1 MTKVGVFEEGRQ
13 IVRNAANAVGA
24 TIIEGDAMIP
34 HLPIV
39 CSDAYLH
46 PNDYGFKFYANA
58 LYDAIAAH
66 LGKE

>member
-1 MTKVGVFEEGRQ
+1 M
-13 IVRNAANAVGA
+13 GA

-34 HLPIV
+34 HLPEV